1 MANVGT
7 VSSVN
12 GKCEFRFNNEV
23 IIVASNYLLKILGY
37 HGIINEKRKVSK
49 MIVNTGN
56 EINHITDDTHQIIK
70 SDDNKYVL
78 TFKSGFDLNY
88 LKPTYIM
95 VYSNIVSRSILG
107 GTMSN
112 IIKVVPLKS
121 SNKDYY
127 VISDFK
133 HKEYYELQNSIVE
146 SIRIELRSHDGVP
159 INFASNQDTILNLEF
174 SNYTEK
180 IM

>member
-1 MANVGT
+1 M
-7 VSSVN
+7 
-12 GKCEFRFNNEV
+12 
-23 IIVASNYLLKILGY
+23 
-37 HGIINEKRKVSK
+37 
-49 MIVNTGN
+49 
-56 EINHITDDTHQIIK
+56 
-70 SDDNKYVL
+70 L

-127 VISDFK
+127 VISDFR

-146 SIRIELRSHDGVP
+146 SIKIELRSHDGVP